1 VAGAELDVAASV
13 GVALF
18 PRDGADAD
26 ALLRAADLAT
36 YEAKARSIGVA
47 VHRTDPHDANRRR
60 LLEID
65 RLRRAI
71 EDDEIVLHYQPVVEL
86 GSGHVVGVEALA
98 RWQRPGTGLV
108 PPGDFLPLAESGGL
122 MRELTLDVL
131 AKALRQGAAWHR
143 AGHDIGLAVNLSVTN
158 LLDLTFHEQLMGVL
172 AESRFPGS
180 HLELELTEDLLMA
193 DPARARRVVA
203 DLREIGVTLVV
214 DDYGTGYSSLGY
226 LRDLHEISGLKLDRS
241 FVTPLEDDARAAAIV
256 ESTITLASSLG
267 LKVVAEGVETP
278 GARRW
283 LRERGCGL
291 AQGFLFSRPV
301 PAADVRF
308 GCVDDHFPAQR

>member
-1 VAGAELDVAASV
+1 MSS
-13 GVALF
+13 
-18 PRDGADAD
+18 PW
-26 ALLRAADLAT
+26 T
-36 YEAKARSIGVA
+36 CS
-47 VHRTDPHDANRRR
+47 
-60 LLEID
+60 
-65 RLRRAI
+65 
-71 EDDEIVLHYQPVVEL
+71 Q
-86 GSGHVVGVEALA
+86 
-98 RWQRPGTGLV
+98 
-108 PPGDFLPLAESGGL
+108 
-122 MRELTLDVL
+122 
-131 AKALRQGAAWHR
+131 ALRQGAAWHR
-143 AGHDIGLAVNLSVTN
+143 TGHDIGLAVNLSVTN